1 MSKLYDG
8 EELERQ
14 RALGRAEGLQQAHDD
29 GSFDQGFLD
38 GKLTGLAEG
47 REAGFAEG
55 LTLGAKDERARI
67 TAILTSDAARG
78 REAAARHLAFETEM
92 SAEQAI
98 GALRTMTSTSSIGA
112 RQAAA
117 IISHGR

>member
-14 RALGRAEGLQQAHDD
+14 RALGRSEGLQQAHDD

-47 REAGFAEG
+47 REAGYAEG
-55 LTLGAKDERARI
+55 LLLGAQEERARAK
-67 TAILTSDAARG
+67 AILESPEAKG
-78 REAAARHLAFETEM
+78 REKAARHLYFETEM

-98 GALRTMTSTSSIGA
+98 GALRTMASASSIGA
-112 RQAAA
+112 RQAGA